1 MAQRSTMGSAAN
13 GHGAQRRHDELTQML
28 TARGRVLLDEVHGQL
43 RGVRADVTARSH
55 DGQDDGELADND
67 LQDDIRLALI
77 QLKAETLNKV
87 NEALARL
94 DGGRYGSCHECA
106 AEIAERRLRAL
117 PFAVRCTRCE
127 QPREMASQQAQVRAR
142 RDAPLSHAAL

>member
-1 MAQRSTMGSAAN
+1 MAQRATTTAAAN
-13 GHGAQRRHDELTQML
+13 PQGAQRRYDELEQML
-28 TARGRVLLDEVHGQL
+28 TDRGRALSDEVHGQL

-67 LQDDIRLALI
+67 LQDEIRLALI

-87 NEALARL
+87 NEALSRL
-94 DGGRYGSCHECA
+94 EEGRYGWCHECGG
-106 AEIAERRLRAL
+106 EIAERRLRAL

-127 QPREMASQQAQVRAR
+127 QAREVANLQADARGR
-142 RDAPLSHAAL
+142 RDAPLFHSAI

>member
-1 MAQRSTMGSAAN
+1 MASTTTTR
-13 GHGAQRRHDELTQML
+13 GAQRRYDELKHML
-28 TARGRVLLDEVHGQL
+28 AVRAHVLEDEVHGQL

-55 DGQDDGELADND
+55 DGLDDGELADTD
-67 LQDDIRLALI
+67 LQDEIRLALI

-87 NEALARL
+87 NEALSRL
-94 DGGRYGSCHECA
+94 DDGRYGSCHECGG
-106 AEIAERRLRAL
+106 EIAERRLRAQ

-127 QPREMASQQAQVRAR
+127 QLREAASQRAETRAR